1 MSVRARGT
9 ERARRSVDRA
19 KEALRRLEGRRP
31 HSRAIDGVFA
41 AWERD
46 RSIYGSTLAGALAFR
61 MFLFL
66 VPFTLVL
73 VSIVGFAVSRDPG
86 AEDRLSERFGL
97 GGALASSIV
106 TAADQSHASRWL
118 ALSIGLVGMTWAAVG
133 AVRALRLA
141 HSLAWGMTPRRLRR
155 PHYGIVLYI
164 AAHVLVLG
172 VPLLTQWMR
181 NILGLVGLIPAL
193 LGVPAL
199 YIALWVA
206 ASKALPRKPAPW
218 TSLLPGALVVTAGG
232 QALHLITVLVLAPRV
247 EQSASVYGAIGV
259 AVVLMTWLFIVAR
272 LVVSSAVV
280 NAVVFER
287 AATTQRD

>member
-1 MSVRARGT
+1 M
-9 ERARRSVDRA
+9 DRA
-19 KEALRRLEGRRP
+19 TAQVRRLESRRP
-31 HSRAIDGVFA
+31 HSRVVDGIFA

-66 VPFTLVL
+66 VPFTLVI

-86 AEDRLSERFGL
+86 AEGRLGERFGL

-106 TAADQSHASRWL
+106 TAADQSHSSRWL
-118 ALSIGLVGMTWAAVG
+118 ALGIGVVGMIWASLG

-141 HSLAWGMTPRRLRR
+141 HSLAWGMTPKRLRR
-155 PHYGIVLYI
+155 PHYGIALYI

-181 NILGLVGLIPAL
+181 NILGLVGLIPAV

-199 YIALWVA
+199 YIALWIG
-206 ASKALPRKPAPW
+206 ASKALPRQPGRW
-218 TSLLPGALVVTAGG
+218 TTLLPGALVVTAGA
-232 QALHLITVLVLAPRV
+232 QVLHLVTVLVLAPRV

-272 LVVSSAVV
+272 LVVSSAVM

-287 AATTQRD
+287 ATETQRD